1 MCYVRLFVL
10 WERCHVVWRNKSS
23 SSWAGSWAED
33 VCLALAGGHL
43 TATHHLGAD
52 TYWNTHTRTVLGCL
66 TPPPTHSLVLTL
78 SRINRT
84 SMIIQPTKTER
95 LSFNH
100 AAHKLEKVV
109 FLCCCVTCESSVH
122 ATYKNCVLMV
132 FSMCVCLQCA
142 TRWPNTGQL
151 IPSCAWI
158 WHTSPAC

>member
-52 TYWNTHTRTVLGCL
+52 TYWNTHTHTHTVLGCL

-84 SMIIQPTKTER
+84 SVIIQPTKTER

-100 AAHKLEKVV
+100 AAHKLEMVV

-122 ATYKNCVLMV
+122 ATYKNCVSMF
-132 FSMCVCLQCA
+132 FSCVCVCSVQ
-142 TRWPNTGQL
+142 QDDQ
-151 IPSCAWI
+151 IPGN
-158 WHTSPAC
+158 